1 MKSCHLWQCGLTW
14 EGIMLSE
21 IKSDRER
28 QIRYITYMWNLK
40 NTTKL
45 VNLSKKKQT
54 HKHRKQTNGHQWRVC
69 RGNTGV
75 QGEGGTSYWVLR

>member
-1 MKSCHLWQCGLTW
+1 
-14 EGIMLSE
+14 MLSE

-45 VNLSKKKQT
+45 VNLSK
-54 HKHRKQTNGHQWRVC
+54 RSRPTNTENKLMVTSGECAGAIQGC
-69 RGNTGV
+69 RGRGV
-75 QGEGGTSYWVLR
+75 QAIGY